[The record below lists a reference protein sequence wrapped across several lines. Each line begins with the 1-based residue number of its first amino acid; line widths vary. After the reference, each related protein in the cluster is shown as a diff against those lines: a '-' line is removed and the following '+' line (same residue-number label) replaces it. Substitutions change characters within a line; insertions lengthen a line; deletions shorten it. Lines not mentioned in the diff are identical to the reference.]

1 MPTGAPP
8 SLQLDLFLRDTTAYQ
23 QALARYERL
32 RPMLQG
38 QATLTQQSQ
47 ATGIPYNQW
56 WRDLQRFQR
65 AGLVGLLD
73 HRTLPHTRG
82 TPSLDERIPL
92 HVQHQIVRLALAHP
106 FTARELARIV
116 QTCYELPI
124 DHRGIRRVLDL
135 HQLSPAVLRLH
146 YQTTQQATLP
156 PFSAG
161 QQLDLAWE
169 PTTHAQRL
177 LQALGPDHLLRRF
190 RTYREYPTEEQAR
203 WRIIELLEVGFRPRR
218 VAKLLGLQVPVVY
231 YWQRRFQALGLVG
244 LTTQT
249 RTDTPITM
257 RVSVQALMDVFQLLD
272 NNPLLGHYRVKMA
285 LDSLGYRYGHTTVWQ
300 MVALYKQ
307 AHPRPLR
314 EPRVPNPA
322 ERPKATTAP
331 HQAWF
336 VDLRYLVQIA
346 GQWLYSVLI
355 FDGYS
360 RAIVGAG
367 CFERQNFSRILHV
380 FRQALTQWGAP
391 EAVVSDHGAVFVA
404 LAPCLRQLDIQWAP
418 TTKGHPWQNRAES
431 GCAIQRRMLD
441 ASVVGCTEREQVYQR
456 HAQFVRDDQF
466 WGHWAHKRQDA
477 PGRVYYLSPEVMLGQ
492 ARGRALDPR
501 RLRRA
506 LRLRQLPRTVRQYGQ
521 IRLYNFGLYVDQG
534 LWGHTVEVW
543 VYDDVVRME
552 QGEQVVVSYP
562 CVYDPRQRRITDV
575 AAPGRQQYG
584 DIPTMQWMLFTLALV
599 RTVWRMP
606 RYRRIAEPRRVLLAP
621 QISLWQRFADYRV
634 QIRIEGSRTLH
645 ASAASCSL
653 PGAGTLC

>member
-23 QALARYERL
+23 QALARYDRL
-32 RPMLQG
+32 RPILQG
-38 QATLTQQSQ
+38 QSTLTQQSQ
-47 ATGIPYNQW
+47 ATGIPYNQL

-73 HRTLPHTRG
+73 RRTLPHTRS
-82 TPSLDERIPL
+82 TSSLDVRIPL

-116 QTCYELPI
+116 QTCYELPL

-146 YQTTQQATLP
+146 YQTTQQTALP

-161 QQLDLAWE
+161 QQLDLALAL
-169 PTTHAQRL
+169 TTPAQRL
-177 LQALGPDHLLRRF
+177 VQALGPDHLLLRF

-218 VAKLLGLQVPVVY
+218 VAKLLGIQVAVVY
-231 YWQRRFQALGLVG
+231 HWQRRFHALGLVG

-257 RVSVQALMDVFQLLD
+257 RVSVQAMMDVFQLLD

-307 AHPRPLR
+307 AHPRPPR
-314 EPRVPNPA
+314 EPRSPNPA

-336 VDLRYLVQIA
+336 VDIRYLVQIA
-346 GQWLYSVLI
+346 GQWLYSILI

-367 CFERQNFSRILHV
+367 CFERQNFSRVLHV

-404 LAPCLRQLDIQWAP
+404 FAPCLRQLDIQWAP

-431 GCAIQRRMLD
+431 GFAIQRRMLD
-441 ASVVGCTEREQVYQR
+441 AYVVGFTEREQVFQR
-456 HAQFVRDDQF
+456 HAQFVRDYQF
-466 WGHWAHKRQDA
+466 WGHWAHKRQDTE
-477 PGRVYYLSPEVMLGQ
+477 GRVYYLSPEVMLGQ
-492 ARGRALDPR
+492 MRGRVLDPM
-501 RLRRA
+501 RLRQA
-506 LRLRQLPRTVRQYGQ
+506 LRLRQVTRTVRQYGQ
-521 IRLYNFGLYVDQG
+521 IRLHNFGLYVDQG
-534 LWGHTVEVW
+534 LWGHRVEVW
-543 VYDDVVRME
+543 MYDDVVRIE
-552 QGEQVVVSYP
+552 QGEHVVVSYP

-575 AAPGRQQYG
+575 DARGRQQYC
-584 DIPTMQWMLFTLALV
+584 DIPIMQLVLFTLALV

-606 RYRRIAEPRRVLLAP
+606 RYRRIAAPRRVLLAP
-621 QISLWQRFADYRV
+621 QISLWQRFAD
-634 QIRIEGSRTLH
+634 
-645 ASAASCSL
+645 
-653 PGAGTLC
+653 

>member
-32 RPMLQG
+32 RPILQG

-47 ATGIPYNQW
+47 ATGIPYNQL

-82 TPSLDERIPL
+82 TSSLDERIPL

-146 YQTTQQATLP
+146 YQTMQQATLP

-161 QQLDLAWE
+161 QQLDLALE
-169 PTTHAQRL
+169 PTPHAQRL
-177 LQALGPDHLLRRF
+177 LQALGPDHLLLRF

-218 VAKLLGLQVPVVY
+218 GAKLLGVQVPVVY

-257 RVSVQALMDVFQLLD
+257 RVSVQAMMDVFQLLD

-307 AHPRPLR
+307 AHPHPPR

-418 TTKGHPWQNRAES
+418 TTKGHPWQNRAAS
-431 GCAIQRRMLD
+431 GFAIQRRMLD
-441 ASVVGCTEREQVYQR
+441 AYVVGCTEREQVYQR
-456 HAQFVRDDQF
+456 HAQFVRDYQF

-477 PGRVYYLSPEVMLGQ
+477 QGRVYYLSPEIMLGQ
-492 ARGRALDPR
+492 ARGRALNPR
-501 RLRRA
+501 CLRRA
-506 LRLRQLPRTVRQYGQ
+506 LRLRQLTRTVRQYGQ
-521 IRLYNFGLYVDQG
+521 IRLHNLGLNVDQG

-543 VYDDVVRME
+543 VYDDVVRIE

-575 AAPGRQQYG
+575 DAPGRQQYC
-584 DIPTMQWMLFTLALV
+584 DIPTMQLVLFTLALV

-621 QISLWQRFADYRV
+621 QISLWQRFAD
-634 QIRIEGSRTLH
+634 
-645 ASAASCSL
+645 
-653 PGAGTLC
+653 